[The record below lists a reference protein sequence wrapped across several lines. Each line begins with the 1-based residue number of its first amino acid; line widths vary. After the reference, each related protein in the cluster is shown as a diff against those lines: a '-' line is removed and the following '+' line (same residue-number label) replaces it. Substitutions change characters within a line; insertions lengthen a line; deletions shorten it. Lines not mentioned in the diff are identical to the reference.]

1 MNYMSQETSVQKKS
15 TMKVIALAVV
25 CVILAASLV
34 GVIAVYLPY
43 QAQISEKDETINSLN
58 QQIAELELELSQSP
72 DPTTYQNTIA
82 FYVTQIANL
91 NSQLSDLN
99 DTVAYV
105 AADYENL
112 QEIVRLAKSGT
123 LYDATSIQNANTTE
137 TLWNDQLDYAGY
149 IVVQATASSNTTYAE
164 VLYTFEEF
172 DLDYNQT
179 LGIAGTALFPVLPG
193 IVEVRI
199 GNTMTSGTNNANVT
213 ATYYY

>member
-15 TMKVIALAVV
+15 IIKVIALAVV
-25 CVILAASLV
+25 CIILAASLV
-34 GVIAVYLPY
+34 GVIAVYLPV
-43 QAQISEKDETINSLN
+43 QSQISEKDETINSLN

-99 DTVAYV
+99 DTVTYAL
-105 AADYENL
+105 ADYESL
-112 QEIVRLAKSGT
+112 QTIVRLGKSGT
-123 LYDATSIQNANTTE
+123 LYDATSIQNANTAA

>member
-15 TMKVIALAVV
+15 IMKVIALAVV
-25 CVILAASLV
+25 CIILSASLV

-43 QAQISEKDETINSLN
+43 QTRISEKDDIINSLN

-72 DPTTYQNTIA
+72 DPTTYQNTITH
-82 FYVTQIANL
+82 YVSQIASL

-99 DTVAYV
+99 DTVTYV
-105 AADYENL
+105 YADYSNL
-112 QEIVRLAKSGT
+112 QSIVRLEKSGV
-123 LYDATSIQNANTTE
+123 LYQDTSIQNANTAATI
-137 TLWNDQLDYAGY
+137 WSDQLEYAGF

-164 VLYTFEEF
+164 VLYTYGESNIY
-172 DLDYNQT
+172 YNQT
-179 LGIAGTALFPVLPG
+179 LGTAGTALFPVLPG

-199 GNTMTSGTNNANVT
+199 GNTMTSGTNNANAT

>member
-1 MNYMSQETSVQKKS
+1 MSQETSVQKKS
-15 TMKVIALAVV
+15 IIKVIALAVV
-25 CVILAASLV
+25 CIILAASLV
-34 GVIAVYLPY
+34 GVIAVYLPV
-43 QAQISEKDETINSLN
+43 QSQISEKDETINSLN

-82 FYVTQIANL
+82 FYVAQIASL

-99 DTVAYV
+99 DTVTYV
-105 AADYENL
+105 LADYESL
-112 QEIVRLAKSGT
+112 QTIVRLGKSGT
-123 LYDATSIQNANTTE
+123 LYDATSIQNANTAA

-172 DLDYNQT
+172 NLDYNQT